1 MGAEVF
7 CPYVYGLVSGCGD
20 ETERA
25 DAERSDLG
33 GEGWGN
39 EREEGELDGGWIY
52 DEYGS
57 GMLGR
62 TSSSCLISS
71 ALRV

>member
-33 GEGWGN
+33 
-39 EREEGELDGGWIY
+39 ERDGGLKGERVSWMVV
-52 DEYGS
+52 GFMMS
-57 GMLGR
+57 MVLGCWDVHLPR
-62 TSSSCLISS
+62 
-71 ALRV
+71 A